1 MYINRLHEESKQ
13 QILLSFSISPI
24 SGGKN
29 GNFISRNSCG
39 GDVYFSGFMF
49 VVNRA
54 SCLVG
59 SFKINE
65 TSYIT
70 DKLSEL

>member
-1 MYINRLHEESKQ
+1 MKNTSSRFYYHSLF
-13 QILLSFSISPI
+13 LLFQ
-24 SGGKN
+24 GKN